1 MSPAVSVNKGCCN
14 HQASSLYSPEG
25 TQDGDKQAVHLQVNS
40 HCSWPQ
46 PCTLKGLRME
56 KSRRLALDRQGAD
69 QRNDFNEPRLLHL
82 PILRKVLNLLT

>member
-14 HQASSLYSPEG
+14 RQASSLYSPEG

-40 HCSWPQ
+40 L

-56 KSRRLALDRQGAD
+56 KSRSLALDRQGAD
-69 QRNDFNEPRLLHL
+69 QRNDFNEPRLSHL
-82 PILRKVLNLLT
+82 PILKKVLNLLT